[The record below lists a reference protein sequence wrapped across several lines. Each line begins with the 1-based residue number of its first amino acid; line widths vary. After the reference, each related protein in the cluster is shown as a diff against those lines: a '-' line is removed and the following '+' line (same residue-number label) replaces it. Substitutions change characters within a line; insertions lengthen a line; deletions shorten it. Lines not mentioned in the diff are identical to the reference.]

1 MSNSPNKD
9 IFLDIYTT
17 SWQVHGI
24 NQLSADMVL
33 VYDMG
38 KHGISFTGC
47 WSCMSPPRTEAGLD
61 RIAWK
66 GTVDG
71 SFNLKSAY
79 GVVCDLQVTFDIN
92 LFKLLH
98 RWPGLKRIRMF
109 LWKIS
114 HESILTN
121 AKRLRIGISVNDES
135 CACQAKAEA
144 LLHLFWDCNDCKQL
158 WNCYIRSQQRNVFYT
173 CKDWKRCLKMSL
185 SDSRLVY

>member
-1 MSNSPNKD
+1 MSFVCN
-9 IFLDIYTT
+9 IL
-17 SWQVHGI
+17 G
-24 NQLSADMVL
+24 
-33 VYDMG
+33 
-38 KHGISFTGC
+38 
-47 WSCMSPPRTEAGLD
+47 MSPPRTEAGLD

-79 GVVCDLQVTFDIN
+79 GVCDLQVTFDIN